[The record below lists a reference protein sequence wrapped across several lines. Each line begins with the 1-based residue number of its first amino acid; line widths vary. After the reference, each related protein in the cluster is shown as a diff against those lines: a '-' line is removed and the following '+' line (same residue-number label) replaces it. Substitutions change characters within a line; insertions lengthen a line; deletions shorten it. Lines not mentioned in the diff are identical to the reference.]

1 MRSHVSQIRGTFVAP
16 VPVKSVVL
24 RKSDY
29 GLDAVPSGSA
39 EES

>member
-1 MRSHVSQIRGTFVAP
+1 MRSHVPQIRGTFVAP

-29 GLDAVPSGSA
+29 ELDAMSSGSA
-39 EES
+39 EEA

>member
-1 MRSHVSQIRGTFVAP
+1 MRSHVPSIRGTFVAP
-16 VPVKSVVL
+16 VPVKSLGL

-29 GLDAVPSGSA
+29 EIDAVPSGSA